1 MENYVQISFC
11 LLFLS
16 NKFILRKEKLFRCQ
30 IKSLIA
36 LGNTTKFPY
45 AFQNNMQ
52 GLSLNVTFS
61 VVSVNSISLS

>member
-36 LGNTTKFPY
+36 LGTTKCPY